1 MIINCAKLSR
11 VGGETFISLW
21 ENIQGEGRAEKDLY
35 FVGLESWE
43 FPSKKDVDALCFN
56 VKTRKVKYFCCHR

>member
-21 ENIQGEGRAEKDLY
+21 ENIQGEGRAQKDLY
-35 FVGLESWE
+35 FVGLES
-43 FPSKKDVDALCFN
+43 
-56 VKTRKVKYFCCHR
+56 